1 MKEHWRTYTHP
12 RYKKMR
18 WKSVFIKPT
27 GQSLPS
33 ILPQKPYHRLW
44 ALELIMINK
53 VILIG
58 NLGADPEIRYTQN
71 GTAVATFS
79 LATTERWKGQD
90 GQTQEHTEWHRI
102 VAWKRL
108 AEICGEYLSK
118 GSKVYIEGKLQ
129 TRKWKDQSGVDRY
142 TTEIVAWEMK
152 MLSPRKEEDYRSNDH
167 GMSTPQMPQDP
178 YPDDVPF

>member
-1 MKEHWRTYTHP
+1 M
-12 RYKKMR
+12 
-18 WKSVFIKPT
+18 V
-27 GQSLPS
+27 
-33 ILPQKPYHRLW
+33 
-44 ALELIMINK
+44 NK
-53 VILIG
+53 VLLIG

-79 LATTERWKGQD
+79 LATTERRKGQD
-90 GQTQEHTEWHRI
+90 GQVQEVTEWHRI

-152 MLSPRKEEDYRSNDH
+152 MLSPRT
-167 GMSTPQMPQDP
+167 TPGGGGSAESGGGYGGYGGDP
-178 YPDDVPF
+178 FPEPPPVGDDVPF

>member
-18 WKSVFIKPT
+18 WKSVLIKPT
-27 GQSLPS
+27 GQSIHS
-33 ILPQKPYHRLW
+33 ITKQKPYHRLW
-44 ALELIMINK
+44 ALEIVMLNK
-53 VILIG
+53 VMLIG
-58 NLGADPEIRYTQN
+58 NLGADPEVRYTQN

-152 MLSPRKEEDYRSNDH
+152 MLSPRKEEDYRSNNH